1 MYWMQNNE
9 ENTVASIDTLL
20 TTRGFECKTFSQV
33 IIANNL
39 SIAPK
44 IAKYNI
50 NHRSRYFTV
59 SDTYNNCFYVE
70 NSARGDFQLRAICD
84 PQWQQAVNRFALSGF
99 KEPPTPA
106 RTYDAVTPDGSR
118 AVILGYQFD
127 LLALLNIDATPHGFV
142 YSPILLCFDYQVET
156 VQAIVGPKIEVRSF
170 FKGELYEW
178 EKETS
183 GAH

>member
-1 MYWMQNNE
+1 M
-9 ENTVASIDTLL
+9 
-20 TTRGFECKTFSQV
+20 
-33 IIANNL
+33 
-39 SIAPK
+39 
-44 IAKYNI
+44 
-50 NHRSRYFTV
+50 
-59 SDTYNNCFYVE
+59 
-70 NSARGDFQLRAICD
+70 
-84 PQWQQAVNRFALSGF
+84 
-99 KEPPTPA
+99 
-106 RTYDAVTPDGSR
+106 
-118 AVILGYQFD
+118 ILGYQFD